1 MTKFANLLKLF
12 VIIGLFIL
20 TITPSPALECAVN
33 ASLSGSFSDQ
43 WSNIPPGRP
52 PSLQMVGN
60 VVKNQFFY
68 VYVLF
73 WDFAVKDGRAAVSFD
88 IKSIRP
94 DGKSYFEQKDIK
106 GLPDKTKYTETKSVY
121 MYPGYFKICLEDG
134 DPDGKYII
142 QVTAR
147 DKFGDVSVTAEC
159 AVNLVA
165 APLQY
170 EALDFAAKTTQDIMT
185 FYYRNPQPQK
195 LIPLFLGFCE
205 ADPAMQN
212 KNRNYSPMNMLMF
225 FYKAFDANRYLLPE
239 LAKQAKIIGQPG
251 KDYAIHLLYY
261 LNEKDG
267 NLIRSIGPEAVA
279 LAGSLA
285 KIPNPFIIAKI
296 THPIH
301 EDMLWTTFF
310 ATGEF
315 LPIKMLAEAM
325 SNLKGGIT
333 PEQYKKLPAKTAE
346 DGKKLVKWSI
356 GAAAMWSLTAN
367 AETHELVF
375 FYCETLFQRDD
386 TDKFIKSCLAKVL
399 TDASKSMAPKV
410 KQQPATIKTQ

>member
-1 MTKFANLLKLF
+1 VIKFANLCKLF
-12 VIIGLFIL
+12 VINILFFL
-20 TITPSPALECAVN
+20 TITPASALECTVN
-33 ASLSGSFSDQ
+33 ASLSGSFTDQ
-43 WSNIPPGRP
+43 WANVPPGRP
-52 PSLQMVGN
+52 PSLQMAGN

-73 WDFAVKDGRAAVSFD
+73 WNFAVKDGQAAVSFD

-94 DGKSYFEQKDIK
+94 DGKSYFEQKNIK

-147 DKFGDVSVTAEC
+147 DKFGDGSVTAEC
-159 AVNLVA
+159 AVNLVS
-165 APLQY
+165 APAQY
-170 EALDFAAKTTQDIMT
+170 EALDFTAKKTQDIMT
-185 FYYRNPQPQK
+185 FYYRDPQPQK

-205 ADPAMQN
+205 VDPEMQK

-225 FYKAFDANRYLLPE
+225 FYRSFDANRYLLPE
-239 LAKQAKIIGQPG
+239 LAKQAKTLGQPG
-251 KDYAIHLLYY
+251 KDYAIHILYY

-267 NLIRSIGPEAVA
+267 NLIASIGPEAVA

-285 KIPNPFIIAKI
+285 KMPNPFSIAKI
-296 THPIH
+296 THPIQ

-315 LPIKMLAEAM
+315 LPIKMLVEAM
-325 SNLKGGIT
+325 SDLNVGIT
-333 PEQYKKLPAKTAE
+333 PEQYKNLPVKTAE

-356 GAAAMWSLTAN
+356 GAAALWSLTAN
-367 AETHELVF
+367 AKTHQLVF

-399 TDASKSMAPKV
+399 TDATKAMAPKV
-410 KQQPATIKTQ
+410 KQQPATKNTQ